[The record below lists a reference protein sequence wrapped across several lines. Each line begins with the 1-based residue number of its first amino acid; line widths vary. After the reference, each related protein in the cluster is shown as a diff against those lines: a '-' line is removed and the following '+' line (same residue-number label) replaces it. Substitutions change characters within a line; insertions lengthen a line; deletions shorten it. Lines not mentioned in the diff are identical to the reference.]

1 MRNIP
6 RRLAGLLQ
14 RATIEPHGGVHAAV
28 LGPAR
33 RCDTELRSK
42 DERPATRRGLNRVTA
57 TMTNTVDG
65 ETGSV
70 HELPLTEE
78 TARDLADPTA
88 TAASAEGIPHNLV
101 CLNTLWTLALID
113 QPLLEQAKDQLGDRP
128 DFAKDG
134 QQPAIGGPAAALEW
148 MIESNLL
155 TRAQFEALAE
165 RYIREGVEREKNQ
178 KEDLQRILI
187 VETVDSGFCDGVFR
201 KEMSLKKARI
211 YSPYIS
217 GVILFIAFFYLLPM
231 LVRFLRHVFG

>member
-1 MRNIP
+1 
-6 RRLAGLLQ
+6 
-14 RATIEPHGGVHAAV
+14 
-28 LGPAR
+28 
-33 RCDTELRSK
+33 
-42 DERPATRRGLNRVTA
+42 
-57 TMTNTVDG
+57 MTNTDDG

-70 HELPLTEE
+70 HELPLTDE
-78 TARDLADPTA
+78 TAHDLADPAATA
-88 TAASAEGIPHNLV
+88 TEGVSHNLI

-113 QPLLEQAKDQLGDRP
+113 QPLYEQAKNQLGDRP

-165 RYIREGVEREKNQ
+165 CYIREGVEREKNQ

-217 GVILFIAFFYLLPM
+217 GAILFIAFFYLLPM